1 MITLTGKQKRSLRA
15 LAHHIKPV
23 VQIGNAGITPALLEK
38 IDTELEFHEIIKVKL
53 NQSNDIKAKEI
64 ADDLANG
71 SNSTV
76 FLIIGKTVGLYR
88 PFPEDPEIRLP

>member
-1 MITLTGKQKRSLRA
+1 MTLTGKQKRSLRA

-23 VQIGNAGITPALLEK
+23 VQIGDAGVTPALMDK

-53 NQSNDIKAKEI
+53 NQNNDIKAKDV
-64 ADDLANG
+64 ADDLASG
-71 SNSTV
+71 SHSTV
-76 FLIIGKTVGLYR
+76 FLIIGRTVGLYR